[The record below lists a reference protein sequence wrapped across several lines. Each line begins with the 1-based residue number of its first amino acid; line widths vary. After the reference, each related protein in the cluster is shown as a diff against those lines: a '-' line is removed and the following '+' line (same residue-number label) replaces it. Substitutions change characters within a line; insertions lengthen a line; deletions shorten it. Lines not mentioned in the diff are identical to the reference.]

1 VHAGPPAAPASS
13 TSIAPATRRPATKGK
28 RCTNP
33 LARAEAVVRL
43 ELIVARARNGVIG
56 DRGALPWRL
65 PEDLAHFKR
74 TTLGHPVVMGRRTW
88 DSIGRALPG
97 RRNIV
102 VTRNPAWQAP
112 GAEAAPDLAAALAL
126 CDGGDAAP
134 PARVFLIGGAQLY
147 AQALAGHVDAIH
159 LTEIDADFA
168 GDARFP
174 ALEPGRWRE
183 TLRTRIAADA
193 GRPYAFDFVHYEA
206 ADPHGGARPPGDP
219 DAQR

>member
-1 VHAGPPAAPASS
+1 V
-13 TSIAPATRRPATKGK
+13 TKGK
-28 RCTNP
+28 RCKNAR
-33 LARAEAVVRL
+33 ARAEAVVRL

-56 DRGALPWRL
+56 DNGALPWRL

-88 DSIGRALPG
+88 DSIGRPLPG

-102 VTRNPAWQAP
+102 VTRNGAWQAP
-112 GAEAAPDLAAALAL
+112 GAEAAADLEAALAL
-126 CDGGDAAP
+126 CDGGDTAP

-147 AQALAGHVDAIH
+147 AQALAGYVDAIH

-168 GDARFP
+168 GDTHFP

-183 TLRTRIAADA
+183 RARTHIGPGA

-206 ADPHGGARPPGDP
+206 ATARGGTRPTGEPH
-219 DAQR
+219 AQR